1 MKIKIVSICDDIR
14 REVGNK
20 FSLIG
25 IYDWIVNFNVTPDK
39 KDSWPKVMRLS
50 LFAVIDFEEDK
61 PHSFEI
67 RMKYNE
73 KEQVLGEGILSDMSG
88 KDEGKFT
95 IALIR
100 NNFEFA
106 QPGTIKFTFDFFD
119 ADKKTI
125 ASLSPDYDLKINEIV
140 IK

>member
-14 REVGNK
+14 QEVGNK

-25 IYDWIVNFNVTPDK
+25 TYDWRINFNVAPDK
-39 KDSWPKVMRLS
+39 KDSWPKTMRLS

-61 PHSFEI
+61 PHSFAI

-73 KEQVLGEGILSDMSG
+73 KEKVIGETVLSDPSG
-88 KDEGKFT
+88 KEENKCT
-95 IALIR
+95 IVIVN
-100 NNFEFA
+100 NNFKFE